1 MKKIIATMAA
11 MLLAVAGMSACTA
24 KKSNQVSNE
33 SSESETAKKEV
44 MELKGKKTLVAY
56 FSWSGNTKDAA
67 QYIAQKLGAD
77 EFDSLLHLLHGSLS

>member
-1 MKKIIATMAA
+1 MKKLLSIAALA
-11 MLLAVAGMSACTA
+11 LLAAASLSACT
-24 KKSNQVSNE
+24 SN
-33 SSESETAKKEV
+33 KKETSNKQQTDS
-44 MELKGKKTLVAY
+44 MEGKKILVAY